1 MKNINIFQL
10 KYYLFIALIV
20 LAPLSKYPSFS
31 LPLFNFTSFRIGL
44 YQLLAVIFIGLF
56 FWNKNFSFFKKN
68 KAVTLG
74 ILLMTFSLIVGGFF
88 AIDKSRWLLL
98 SSSVIILL
106 LLLISA
112 WGFVYSNYK
121 KINWNLIFK
130 LTLISAI
137 VFSVLGIIQFIVNS
151 FTSEDFGI
159 LCKNCTGAVFGF
171 PRVNLFSAEPQFL
184 ANSLLPFLFI
194 ALFSF
199 IKNKTKLA
207 LFALILTS
215 IAIGLTFSRGAFLAL
230 FVGLITFWVFSLKNY
245 KQMITGTLLVI
256 FSVFIAVVM
265 LVSSASIKYKS
276 VENITYDTTS
286 TVLQQL
292 TLGVVSLPE
301 KTEPTPP
308 PNTIPNPSEPVTT
321 NPSTEQ
327 FESPGLIEASSNE
340 RLEAAKLAIKAWA
353 KSAQNLLIGTGLG
366 NLGPFVVA
374 NINSS
379 APANLTVYIYYVL
392 VLAEIGVIGLLGF
405 LIILAGS
412 LVVLFTKYK
421 FNQPLFLPVIFSVIT
436 AFAVQYLFFGS
447 YINVVYI
454 WLWLGIA
461 SGLAALSQKQLSN
474 LIK

>member
-1 MKNINIFQL
+1 
-10 KYYLFIALIV
+10 
-20 LAPLSKYPSFS
+20 
-31 LPLFNFTSFRIGL
+31 
-44 YQLLAVIFIGLF
+44 VIFIGLF

-74 ILLMTFSLIVGGFF
+74 ILLMTFSIIVGGFF

-137 VFSVLGIIQFIVNS
+137 IFSVLGIIQFIVNS

-245 KQMITGTLLVI
+245 KQMITGTLIII
-256 FSVFIAVVM
+256 FSLFIAVV
-265 LVSSASIKYKS
+265 LLISSASLKYK
-276 VENITYDTTS
+276 
-286 TVLQQL
+286 
-292 TLGVVSLPE
+292 
-301 KTEPTPP
+301 
-308 PNTIPNPSEPVTT
+308 IP
-321 NPSTEQ
+321 
-327 FESPGLIEASSNE
+327 
-340 RLEAAKLAIKAWA
+340 
-353 KSAQNLLIGTGLG
+353 
-366 NLGPFVVA
+366 
-374 NINSS
+374 
-379 APANLTVYIYYVL
+379 
-392 VLAEIGVIGLLGF
+392 
-405 LIILAGS
+405 
-412 LVVLFTKYK
+412 
-421 FNQPLFLPVIFSVIT
+421 
-436 AFAVQYLFFGS
+436 
-447 YINVVYI
+447 
-454 WLWLGIA
+454 
-461 SGLAALSQKQLSN
+461 
-474 LIK
+474 